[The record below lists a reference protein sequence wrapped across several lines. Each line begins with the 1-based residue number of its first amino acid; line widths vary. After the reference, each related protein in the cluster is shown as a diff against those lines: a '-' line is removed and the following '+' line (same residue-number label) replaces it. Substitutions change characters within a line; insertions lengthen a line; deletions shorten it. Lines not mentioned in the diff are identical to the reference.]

1 MAQYAVI
8 GLGNFGFNTALSLS
22 EMGHEV
28 LAVDSDPK
36 RIEKIKNFVT
46 EAIISDVKE
55 KEVVKEFITKDF
67 DAVIVNLGDSIETS
81 ALITLYLK
89 ELGVE
94 NIIVKVVEETQGTIL
109 RKIGATDI
117 INPEKD
123 TARRLAEKLSRPN
136 MLEHIPLEENYSI
149 VELAVPDKF
158 AGKTLKEL
166 QIRSKYHLEVIAVK
180 NVLLDNFTMIPNAS
194 YKLQP
199 DNVIIVIGKV
209 DDIEKFKL

>member
-28 LAVDSDPK
+28 LAIDSDPK

-46 EAIISDVKE
+46 EAVISDVKE

-81 ALITLYLK
+81 ALLTLYLK
-89 ELGVE
+89 ELGIE
-94 NIIVKVVEETQGTIL
+94 NIIVKVVEETQGIIL

-117 INPEKD
+117 INPEKES
-123 TARRLAEKLSRPN
+123 ARRLAEKLTKPN
-136 MLEHIPLEENYSI
+136 LLEHIPLEQDYSI
-149 VELAVPDKF
+149 VEIAVPDNF

-166 QIRSKYHLEVIAVK
+166 QLRNKYHLEVIAVR
-180 NVLLDNFTMIPNAS
+180 NVLLDKFEMIPDAM
-194 YKLQP
+194 YKLVP
-199 DNVIIVIGKV
+199 DNVLVVLGKV
-209 DDIEKFKL
+209 EDIEKFKL